1 MRRILLAA
9 LLLSLSATLAG
20 AGPLGRGGAER
31 FGPLR
36 LKIYGFV
43 GDKPEGVAPLTTWTL
58 RAAKK
63 KYNFVC
69 DKMEVLSG
77 NASYMDVVNALE
89 PYKPNAFKLNGSAAM
104 LKTFTSSPP
113 KQHIVMQGILRF
125 GGGARIFMLESVAP
139 TDATPVP

>member
-1 MRRILLAA
+1 MRRLLLATLLFA
-9 LLLSLSATLAG
+9 LAASGAE
-20 AGPLGRGGAER
+20 AGPLGRGGAQG

-58 RAAKK
+58 TASRK
-63 KYNFVC
+63 KYLFVC

-89 PYKPNAFKLNGSAAM
+89 PYKPAFRLNGPAAM
-104 LKTFTSSPP
+104 LKAFTSAAP
-113 KQHIVMQGILRF
+113 KQHMVMMGVLTF
-125 GGGARIFMLESVAP
+125 GGGARILMLESVAP
-139 TDATPVP
+139 SDATPVP